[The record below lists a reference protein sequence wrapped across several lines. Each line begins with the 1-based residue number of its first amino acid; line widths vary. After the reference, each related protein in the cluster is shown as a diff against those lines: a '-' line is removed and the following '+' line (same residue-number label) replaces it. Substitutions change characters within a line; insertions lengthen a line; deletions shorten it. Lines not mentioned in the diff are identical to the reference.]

1 MVGSS
6 LKVWEDYQEK
16 AHEASKSLKPLVIN
30 TSIHQL
36 VQEELTALALDASP
50 PISTQGFRDLFE
62 GFRKVIALEN
72 LLIHLGFNAIY
83 LPQVHA
89 EIETL
94 KNGLKP
100 WYANHLILQSLTHF
114 VAQKEEV
121 PKKYLDWVK
130 ELKVEKKGLSTT
142 LEKQAL
148 SLLRKVGA

>member
-1 MVGSS
+1 
-6 LKVWEDYQEK
+6 
-16 AHEASKSLKPLVIN
+16 
-30 TSIHQL
+30 
-36 VQEELTALALDASP
+36 
-50 PISTQGFRDLFE
+50 
-62 GFRKVIALEN
+62 VIALEN

-89 EIETL
+89 EIEAL

-100 WYANHLILQSLTHF
+100 WYSNHLILQSLSHF

-130 ELKVEKKGLSTT
+130 ELKEEKKGLSTT

-148 SLLRKVGA
+148 SLLRKVGS